1 MTPELLLVARRDEHF
16 ARFWQYAEKDE
27 ADANAVVIAIP
38 EPKYRKRRSYYQRG
52 STDQQGH
59 FKLRGLRPG
68 SYTVVAWESLEDE
81 QYLDPEFLK
90 KFEEQGTSVKVEKA
104 GRQRVTLKVLPA
116 PADQP

>member
-1 MTPELLLVARRDEHF
+1 MEGLVVK
-16 ARFWQYAEKDE
+16 EKDE
-27 ADANAVVIAIP
+27 AVANAVVIAIP

-68 SYTVVAWESLEDE
+68 SYTLLAWESLEDE